1 MKDLATR
8 IREAL
13 AGTAFDGDLSAT
25 AAGFAERRGGD
36 AAARAIE
43 GPALRGLA
51 RLVATRPELAGF
63 LSNRPGWLERAAALG
78 PTTLSARSA
87 RFAADAPAILELDL
101 EAALDALRLRRREEM
116 ALAGCADLAGLA
128 PFEAVSDFL
137 SLLAE
142 STTQIALA
150 LARRNLPGPDVDEA
164 FAVIGMGKIAG
175 REFTYHSDLDL
186 IFLYRGGP
194 SEVDR
199 ATRIGQRLVAY
210 LTTMTGAGVAYE
222 VDTRL
227 RPSGQQGMLVASFD
241 GYERY
246 QIGQAATWE
255 HLAMLRARPIAGA
268 VEDAAE
274 RLAHVRERV
283 VPGPRSPWPTLADLR
298 DRVVAERASE
308 SDGASAFKTG
318 PGGLMDVDF
327 LAGGGLL
334 ERGAR
339 PFPELPSVE
348 AMLHAAAG
356 EAASATLL
364 DDYHA
369 LRRVESAARWVAGR
383 GVEVLPEALDAVAEV
398 AGTGEAPDALR
409 ARVRGTRTRIRAAYD
424 RVIAADSIAAL
435 SGS

>member
-1 MKDLATR
+1 VSDLATR
-8 IREAL
+8 IRDVL
-13 AGTAFDGDLSAT
+13 AGTPFEGELSA
-25 AAGFAERRGGD
+25 AAATFAERRGD
-36 AAARAIE
+36 DPAARALD
-43 GPALRGLA
+43 GPALHGLA
-51 RLVATRPELAGF
+51 RLVATRPPLAAF
-63 LSNRPGWLERAAALG
+63 LSNRPAWLERAAALG
-78 PTTLSARSA
+78 PTSLSARGA
-87 RFAADAPAILELDL
+87 TFAADADAMLALDL

-116 ALAGCADLAGLA
+116 ALAGCADLAGLV
-128 PFEAVSDFL
+128 PFESVSEFL

-142 STTQIALA
+142 STAQIALA

-227 RPSGQQGMLVASFD
+227 RPSGQQGMLVTSFD

-246 QIGQAATWE
+246 QTEQAATWE

-274 RLAHVRERV
+274 RLDRVRERV
-283 VPGPRSPWPTLADLR
+283 VPAPHSPWPGLAELR
-298 DRVVAERASE
+298 SRVVAERASE
-308 SDGASAFKTG
+308 TDGAAAFKTG

-339 PFPELPSVE
+339 PFPGLPSVE
-348 AMLHAAAG
+348 AMLHAAVG
-356 EAASATLL
+356 EEASAPLL
-364 DDYHA
+364 DDYRV
-369 LRRVESAARWVAGR
+369 LRRVESAARWVVGR
-383 GVEVLPEALDAVAEV
+383 GVEALPAELDAVAGV
-398 AGTGEAPDALR
+398 ARLDEAPEALR
-409 ARVRGTRTRIRAAYD
+409 TRVRETRARIRAAYA
-424 RVIAADSIAAL
+424 RVVAADSITAL
-435 SGS
+435 A